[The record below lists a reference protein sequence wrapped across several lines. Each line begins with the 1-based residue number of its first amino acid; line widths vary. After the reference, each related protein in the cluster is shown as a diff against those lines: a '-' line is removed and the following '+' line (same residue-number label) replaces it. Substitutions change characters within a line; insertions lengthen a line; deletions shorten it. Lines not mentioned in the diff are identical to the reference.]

1 MGLLS
6 FITGADR
13 AGKVIDKV
21 GDGLFKGIDKLKL
34 TEEEKLDY
42 HASAGKLWIDVQ
54 KTLASE
60 NTARTLTRRYIAVA
74 VMYSWLFMVLASFL
88 LGLWEAIKNGGNL
101 SASVALLTMIGQ
113 VMGTIVL
120 TIIVFYYGPA
130 AVGKFFEAK
139 KD

>member
-21 GDGLFKGIDKLKL
+21 GDGLFKGLDKLKL

-42 HASAGKLWIDVQ
+42 HAEAGKLWIEVQ
-54 KTLASE
+54 KTLAQE

-74 VMYSWLFMVLASFL
+74 VMYAWLFMVVASFL
-88 LGLWEAIKNGGNL
+88 LGMWEALKHGNL
-101 SASVALLTMIGQ
+101 NASVALLTMLSQ

-130 AVGKFFEAK
+130 VVNKFYEAK
-139 KD
+139 K